1 MIRFLLFAM
10 FAAGITAIVVLVKM
24 PMAPGTPLPV
34 AVEAAPATAKPG
46 KTSAKKSAP
55 SVSRSGSASS
65 GRTQVSSGVA
75 SPETTA
81 AAGTPADDPANP
93 AALLEQKTT
102 VKDDAALYPSN
113 SVRARAVGVL
123 KRGEP
128 VESDIEILDTGGR
141 WSLVQGTRQNRQGFV
156 RSENLKRNAGQ
167 P

>member
-10 FAAGITAIVVLVKM
+10 FAAAITAIVVLVRM
-24 PMAPGTPLPV
+24 PMAPGTPVPV
-34 AVEAAPATAKPG
+34 AVEAAPGTAKPG

-55 SVSRSGSASS
+55 SLNRSGKTST
-65 GRTQVSSGVA
+65 GKTQPAFAVSSTETATVAGSPVRDPA
-75 SPETTA
+75 SP
-81 AAGTPADDPANP
+81 AG
-93 AALLEQKTT
+93 LLEQKTT

-128 VESDIEILDTGGR
+128 VESDIEVLDTGGR
-141 WSLVQGTRQNRQGFV
+141 WSLVQGSKQNRQGFV
-156 RSENLKRNAGQ
+156 RSENLKRSTGQ